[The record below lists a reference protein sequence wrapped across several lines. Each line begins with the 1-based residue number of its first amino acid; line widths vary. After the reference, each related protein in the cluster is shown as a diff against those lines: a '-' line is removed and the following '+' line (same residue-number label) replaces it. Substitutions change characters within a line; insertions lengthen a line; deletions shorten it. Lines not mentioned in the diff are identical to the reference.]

1 MNTKKKQNK
10 LLPTTKKESKK
21 ETIRYVYRDFLFPK
35 ELDHDYISFDYNN
48 IFFYIFDQLEV
59 GLDQLEVGLG
69 SVWGRFG
76 VCLGSVWRWFGV
88 GLALVWRWLGVG

>member
-35 ELDHDYISFDYNN
+35 ELFHDYISFDYNN
-48 IFFYIFDQLEV
+48 IFFYIFDQLDIR
-59 GLDQLEVGLG
+59 LDQLEVGLG
-69 SVWGRFG
+69 SVWGLFG
-76 VCLGSVWRWFGV
+76 VCL
-88 GLALVWRWLGVG
+88 ALV

>member
-59 GLDQLEVGLG
+59 GLVQFGSVWDRFGIGLG
-69 SVWGRFG
+69 SVWGQFG
-76 VCLGSVWRWFGV
+76 VSLGSVR
-88 GLALVWRWLGVG
+88 RCLGVG

>member
-1 MNTKKKQNK
+1 MHEYQKKKNK

-48 IFFYIFDQLEV
+48 IFFYIFDQLDV
-59 GLDQLEVGLG
+59 GLDQFGSVWGWFGVGLG
-69 SVWGRFG
+69 SVWGG
-76 VCLGSVWRWFGV
+76 LGSVWG
-88 GLALVWRWLGVG
+88 WLGVG